1 MFFMDRHLT
10 LFQMRMKAYGATF
23 VVSPACT
30 HGMRRREHEKKGRKK
45 KTLNPFWCDVL
56 AYGIHIN
63 ALSLCFGVHH
73 DLNNRYWPFSSHS
86 AKRTEFPISDCAYK
100 KALK

>member
-10 LFQMRMKAYGATF
+10 LFQMRMKAYGAAL
-23 VVSPACT
+23 VVSPAFT
-30 HGMRRREHEKKGRKK
+30 HVMRRREHEKKGREKN
-45 KTLNPFWCDVL
+45 TLNPFWCGVL

-73 DLNNRYWPFSSHS
+73 DLNNRYRPFSSHS
-86 AKRTEFPISDCAYK
+86 AERIEFPISDCTYK
-100 KALK
+100 KELK

>member
-1 MFFMDRHLT
+1 MFFMDHHLT
-10 LFQMRMKAYGATF
+10 LFQIRMKAYGATF

-45 KTLNPFWCDVL
+45 NTLNPFWCDVL

-63 ALSLCFGVHH
+63 ASSLCFGIHH

-86 AKRTEFPISDCAYK
+86 AERIEFPISDCAYK

>member
-1 MFFMDRHLT
+1 MDRHLT

-30 HGMRRREHEKKGRKK
+30 HGMRKREHEKKGRKEN
-45 KTLNPFWCDVL
+45 TLNPFWCDVL

-63 ALSLCFGVHH
+63 ASSLCFGVHH
-73 DLNNRYWPFSSHS
+73 DLNNIGL
-86 AKRTEFPISDCAYK
+86 FPPIVRRELNSPSVTVPTK
-100 KALK
+100 KH